1 MGGTQLA
8 GRVEIFYDNRWGTI
22 CDDDWDF
29 NDANVVC
36 RQLGFLQASQYL
48 LSAYYGHGSGPIW
61 MDDVACSGNESHIN
75 ECRHS
80 GWGTHNCGHHEDAS
94 VQCTAV
100 SPVVRLVD
108 GGANYGRVEVYYN
121 GTWGTVCDDD
131 WDITNA
137 NVVCRQLGFPGASSA
152 PCCAAYGQG
161 SDPIWMDNVACS
173 GVESY
178 IHECSHNG
186 WGTHNCGHDE
196 DASVQC
202 TSTSTVTRKSGVVR
216 LADGG
221 ANYGRVEV
229 YYNGTWGTV
238 CDDDWD
244 INDAHV
250 VCHELGFLNASSVP
264 CCATYGQG
272 SDPIWMDNV
281 ACSGVESYIHEC
293 SHNGWGTHN
302 CGHDEDASVQCTSTS
317 TVTSNSGV
325 VRLADGGANYGRVE
339 VHYNGTWGTVCDD
352 DWDINDA
359 HVVCHEL
366 GFPSASSAPCCAAYG
381 LGSDPIWLDDVECQG
396 GEASLFICTHN
407 GWGIENCSHG
417 EDASVICNT

>member
-1 MGGTQLA
+1 
-8 GRVEIFYDNRWGTI
+8 
-22 CDDDWDF
+22 
-29 NDANVVC
+29 
-36 RQLGFLQASQYL
+36 
-48 LSAYYGHGSGPIW
+48 

-75 ECRHS
+75 ECSHS

-94 VQCTAV
+94 VQCISV
-100 SPVVRLVD
+100 SPVVRLVG

-161 SDPIWMDNVACS
+161 SDPFWMDNVACS
-173 GVESY
+173 GVETY

-202 TSTSTVTRKSGVVR
+202 TSTSTVTSKSGVVR

-339 VHYNGTWGTVCDD
+339 VYYNGTWGTVCDD

-366 GFPSASSAPCCAAYG
+366 GFSSASSAPCCAAYG

-396 GEASLFICTHN
+396 GEASLFNCTHN